1 MMQFSAKLRYVRF
14 SPYKLRPLADIV
26 RGKDAQFALDWLSI
40 YAVKCARPI
49 KKMIQSAIAN
59 AHNLKNMQAEN
70 LVIVDLRVDE
80 GPMYRYYKPGAMGR
94 ATVLRKRS
102 SHVSV
107 ILRPKRKLKQDK
119 IEKA

>member
-1 MMQFSAKLRYVRF
+1 MQFSAKLRYVRF

-26 RGKDAQFALDWLSI
+26 RGKDVQFAINWLST
-40 YAVKCARPI
+40 YAVKRARPL
-49 KKMIQSAIAN
+49 KKMIQSAVAN
-59 AHNLKNMQAEN
+59 AHNLQNMQAED
-70 LVIVDLRVDE
+70 LVIADLRVDE

-94 ATVLRKRS
+94 ATVLRKRF

-107 ILRPKRKLKQDK
+107 VLRPKETIKQDK

>member
-1 MMQFSAKLRYVRF
+1 MQVFSATLRYVRF
-14 SPYKLRPLADIV
+14 SPYKLRLLADVV
-26 RGKDAQFALDWLSI
+26 RGKEAQFAINWLST
-40 YAVKCARPI
+40 YAIRRARPL
-49 KKMIQSAIAN
+49 KKMIQSAVAN
-59 AHNLKNMQAEN
+59 AYNLKNMQAED
-70 LVIVDLRVDE
+70 LVIADLRVDE

-107 ILRPKRKLKQDK
+107 VLRPKEKLKQDK